1 MVVKLRYLKVDGVL
15 KLAGRCRFQ
24 ADSDVRKIFE
34 KVKYVFYFLM
44 QTYFKYTSEL
54 CIRSEIKLY

>member
-34 KVKYVFYFLM
+34 AFDQK
-44 QTYFKYTSEL
+44 
-54 CIRSEIKLY
+54 R